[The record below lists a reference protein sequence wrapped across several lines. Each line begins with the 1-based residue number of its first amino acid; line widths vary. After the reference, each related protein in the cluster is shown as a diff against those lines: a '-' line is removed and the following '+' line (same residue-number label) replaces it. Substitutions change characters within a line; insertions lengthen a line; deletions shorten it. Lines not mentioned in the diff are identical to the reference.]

1 MCYLYPLVC
10 QYYALALS
18 SWMAMFRQMTPFRR
32 KSESKIAHCFLVYS
46 CLALLYSLISELI
59 LDRPTPRLELSE
71 ATFHLHMAAAKAVSL
86 GVCRYFF
93 YGFVKLKKLLF
104 VLQAS
109 AHILRIRRLIGQKH
123 LYVHSHHCHL
133 VLRLQIDR
141 HLPSHHLPHA
151 TFLPIVHHLHP
162 A

>member
-1 MCYLYPLVC
+1 MRLCYLYPLIC
-10 QYYALALS
+10 QYSALALS
-18 SWMAMFRQMTPFRR
+18 SQTATFRQVTPFRQ
-32 KSESKIAHCFLVYS
+32 KSESKIMHCFLVYS

-86 GVCRYFF
+86 GVRRYFF
-93 YGFVKLKKLLF
+93 YVFVKLRRLLF

-109 AHILRIRRLIGQKH
+109 AHILRIRRLIGQKN
-123 LYVHSHHCHL
+123 LYVHPHHCNL
-133 VLRLQIDR
+133 VLHLQLDR
-141 HLPSHHLPHA
+141 HPLPRA